1 MEVKD
6 MFFCYSINLYDF
18 LKNKKGFAYLLTAN
32 HIHTGKQFWIFNKN
46 DELNQINLVEQGKF
60 SIFKL
65 GSRVQHF
72 VK

>member
-18 LKNKKGFAYLLTAN
+18 LKNEKGFAYLLTAN

-46 DELNQINLVEQGKF
+46 DELGKALDEYRENGKEL
-60 SIFKL
+60 I
-65 GSRVQHF
+65 R
-72 VK
+72 

>member
-46 DELNQINLVEQGKF
+46 NELLEALDEYRENGKE
-60 SIFKL
+60 L
-65 GSRVQHF
+65 SR
-72 VK
+72 

>member
-32 HIHTGKQFWIFNKN
+32 HIHTGKQFWVFNKN
-46 DELNQINLVEQGKF
+46 DELLEALDEYRENGKELN
-60 SIFKL
+60 K
-65 GSRVQHF
+65 
-72 VK
+72 